1 MTKRTRIIL
10 ALITGVITVALA
22 HQISFAFAETITD
35 DDTRSALCD
44 GTSRAAYE
52 DARTEASV
60 EQTPAYLLSIAEDFL
75 TECATPLHVQAVSKH
90 AARAA
95 LDAGATDRA
104 LAHFERALDTGAALS
119 EAEQLDY
126 ILALWLNDRTEQ
138 AWSLRDDLIADWLAK
153 AASRADITST
163 RVRDGVIHKVT
174 FDPPFGTV
182 EPRTHWL
189 AQPHGE
195 GWPAAISLET
205 DPALVSLM
213 TFRMGPKA
221 QEMRDVTLV
230 QCRGR
235 KTAARSF
242 GPIDAM
248 VAEQTAFETLKAY
261 LRQPQSPRIEADG
274 QPAESCFASEKMF
287 LPVR

>member
-10 ALITGVITVALA
+10 ALITGIITVALA
-22 HQISFAFAETITD
+22 HQISFATPALD
-35 DDTRSALCD
+35 ADKDAGPDLCD

-52 DARTEASV
+52 SARTEPTI
-60 EQTPAYLLSIAEDFL
+60 ERTPAYLLATAEDFL
-75 TECATPLHVQAVSKH
+75 TRCTTPLHVQAVSKH

-95 LDAGATDRA
+95 LDAGETGRA
-104 LAHFERALDTGAALS
+104 LAHFERAIDTGASLT
-119 EAEQLDY
+119 EAEQLDH
-126 ILALWLNDRTEQ
+126 ILALWLNDRSEQ
-138 AWSLRDDLIADWLAK
+138 AWTLRDDLIADWLAK

-163 RVRDGVIHKVT
+163 QVRDGVIHKVT
-174 FDPPFGTV
+174 FDPPFGRV

-195 GWPAAISLET
+195 GWPAAISLEA

-213 TFRMGPKA
+213 AFRMGPKA
-221 QEMRDVTLV
+221 QEMQDVTLV

-242 GPIDAM
+242 GPIDTAL
-248 VAEQTAFETLKAY
+248 AEQTAFETLKAY
-261 LRQPQSPRIEADG
+261 LRAPQSPRIEANG
-274 QPAESCFASEKMF
+274 QPADSCFASDKMF